1 MKGKI
6 LKGVGGFYYVAA
18 DNNRI
23 YECKAKGI
31 FRNMKVKPLVG
42 DDCEISIL
50 DEEKCLGNIDAIY
63 DRKNELIRPAA
74 ANADQAVIIFALSK
88 PRPSTN
94 LLDRFLILM
103 DLQHVKTIICF
114 NKEDIAGDDELET
127 LREMYSSAGYQ
138 VLATSVK
145 EGRGIDELRKVIKGK
160 TSILAG
166 PSGVGKSS
174 MINTIIPDAGA
185 ETGDLSEKIAR
196 GKNTTRHSELLKV
209 DEDTFI
215 MDTPGFSSLMV
226 PDISKDELR
235 LYYPE
240 MVQYEG
246 KCRFDGCNHINE
258 PDCAVKTAVADGLIN
273 ETRYENYKLIYN
285 ELADRRKW

>member
-1 MKGKI
+1 M
-6 LKGVGGFYYVAA
+6 AA
-18 DNNRI
+18 DNNKI

-31 FRNMKVKPLVG
+31 FRNMKLKPLVG

-114 NKEDIAGDDELET
+114 NKEDIAEDDELET
-127 LREMYSSAGYQ
+127 LRDMYSSAGYK
-138 VLATSVK
+138 VLSASVK
-145 EGRGIDELRKVIKGK
+145 EGKGIDELRAVIKGK

-174 MINTIIPDAGA
+174 MINTLIPDAGA

-215 MDTPGFSSLMV
+215 MDTPGFSSLIV
-226 PDISKDELR
+226 PDIEKDELR

-240 MVQYEG
+240 MAKFEG
-246 KCRFDGCNHINE
+246 QCRFDGCNHINE
-258 PDCAVKTAVADGLIN
+258 PDCAVKAAVASGEIN

-285 ELADRRKW
+285 ELAARRKW

>member
-1 MKGKI
+1 M
-6 LKGVGGFYYVAA
+6 AA
-18 DNNRI
+18 DNNKI

-31 FRNMKVKPLVG
+31 FRNMKLKPLVG

-50 DEEKCLGNIDAIY
+50 DEEKLLGNIDAIY

-94 LLDRFLILM
+94 LLDRLLILM

-138 VLATSVK
+138 VLSASVK
-145 EGRGIDELRKVIKGK
+145 EGKGIDELRAVIKGK

-174 MINTIIPDAGA
+174 MINTLIPDAGA

-215 MDTPGFSSLMV
+215 MDTPGFSSLIV
-226 PDISKDELR
+226 PDIGKYELR

-240 MVQYEG
+240 IAKFEG
-246 KCRFDGCNHINE
+246 QCRFDGCNHINE
-258 PDCAVKTAVADGLIN
+258 PDCAVKAAVASGEIN

-285 ELADRRKW
+285 ELAARRKW

>member
-1 MKGKI
+1 M
-6 LKGVGGFYYVAA
+6 AA

-285 ELADRRKW
+285 ELAARRKW

>member
-1 MKGKI
+1 M
-6 LKGVGGFYYVAA
+6 AA
-18 DNNRI
+18 DNNKI

-31 FRNMKVKPLVG
+31 FRNMKLKPLVG

-50 DEEKCLGNIDAIY
+50 DEEKLLGNIDAIY

-138 VLATSVK
+138 VLSASVK
-145 EGRGIDELRKVIKGK
+145 EGKGIDELRAVIKGK

-174 MINTIIPDAGA
+174 MINTLIPDAGA

-215 MDTPGFSSLMV
+215 MDTPGFSSLIV
-226 PDISKDELR
+226 PDIGKDELR

-240 MVQYEG
+240 ITKFEG
-246 KCRFDGCNHINE
+246 QCRFDGCNHINE
-258 PDCAVKTAVADGLIN
+258 PDCAVKAAVASGEIN

-285 ELADRRKW
+285 ELAARRKW

>member
-6 LKGVGGFYYVAA
+6 LKGIGGFYYVAA
-18 DNNRI
+18 DNNKI

-31 FRNMKVKPLVG
+31 FRNMKLKPLVG

-50 DEEKCLGNIDAIY
+50 DEEKLLGNIDAIY

-138 VLATSVK
+138 VLSASVK
-145 EGRGIDELRKVIKGK
+145 EGKGIDELRAVIKGK

-174 MINTIIPDAGA
+174 MINTLIPDAGA

-215 MDTPGFSSLMV
+215 MDTPGFSSLIV
-226 PDISKDELR
+226 PDIGKDELR

-240 MVQYEG
+240 IVKFEG
-246 KCRFDGCNHINE
+246 QCRFDGCNHINE
-258 PDCAVKTAVADGLIN
+258 PDCAVKAAVASGEIN

-285 ELADRRKW
+285 ELAARRKW

>member
-285 ELADRRKW
+285 ELAARRKW

>member
-1 MKGKI
+1 M
-6 LKGVGGFYYVAA
+6 AA
-18 DNNRI
+18 DNNKI

-31 FRNMKVKPLVG
+31 FRNMKLKPLVG

-50 DEEKCLGNIDAIY
+50 DEEKLLGNIDAIY

-138 VLATSVK
+138 VLSASVK
-145 EGRGIDELRKVIKGK
+145 EGKGIDELRDVIKGK

-174 MINTIIPDAGA
+174 MINTLIPDAGA

-215 MDTPGFSSLMV
+215 MDTPGFSSLIG
-226 PDISKDELR
+226 PDIGKDELR

-240 MVQYEG
+240 IAKFEG
-246 KCRFDGCNHINE
+246 QCRFDGCNHINE
-258 PDCAVKTAVADGLIN
+258 PDCAVKAAVASGEIN

-285 ELADRRKW
+285 ELATRRKW

>member
-1 MKGKI
+1 M
-6 LKGVGGFYYVAA
+6 AA
-18 DNNRI
+18 DNNKI

-31 FRNMKVKPLVG
+31 FRNMKLKPLVG

-50 DEEKCLGNIDAIY
+50 DEEKLLGNIDAIY

-127 LREMYSSAGYQ
+127 LRGMYSSAGYQ
-138 VLATSVK
+138 VLSASVK
-145 EGRGIDELRKVIKGK
+145 EGKGIDELRAVIKGK

-174 MINTIIPDAGA
+174 MINTLIPDAGA

-215 MDTPGFSSLMV
+215 MDTPGFSSLIV
-226 PDISKDELR
+226 PDIEKDELR

-240 MVQYEG
+240 MAKFEG
-246 KCRFDGCNHINE
+246 QCRFDGCNHINE
-258 PDCAVKTAVADGLIN
+258 PDCAVKAAVASGEIN
-273 ETRYENYKLIYN
+273 ETRYENYKLIFN
-285 ELADRRKW
+285 ELAARRKW

>member
-1 MKGKI
+1 M
-6 LKGVGGFYYVAA
+6 AA
-18 DNNRI
+18 DNNKI

-31 FRNMKVKPLVG
+31 FRNMKLKPLVG

-50 DEEKCLGNIDAIY
+50 DEEKLLGNIDAIY

-138 VLATSVK
+138 VLSASVK
-145 EGRGIDELRKVIKGK
+145 EGKGIDELRAVIKGK

-174 MINTIIPDAGA
+174 MINTLIPDAGA

-215 MDTPGFSSLMV
+215 MDTPGFSSLIV
-226 PDISKDELR
+226 PDIGKDELR

-240 MVQYEG
+240 IVKFEG
-246 KCRFDGCNHINE
+246 QCRFDGCNHINE
-258 PDCAVKTAVADGLIN
+258 PDCAVKAAVASGEIN

-285 ELADRRKW
+285 ELAARRKW

>member
-1 MKGKI
+1 LKGKI
-6 LKGVGGFYYVAA
+6 LKGIGGFYYVAA
-18 DNNRI
+18 DNNKI

-31 FRNMKVKPLVG
+31 FRNMKLKPLVG

-50 DEEKCLGNIDAIY
+50 DEEKLLGNIDAIY

-138 VLATSVK
+138 VLSASVK
-145 EGRGIDELRKVIKGK
+145 EGKGIDELRAVIKGK

-174 MINTIIPDAGA
+174 MINTLIPDAGA

-215 MDTPGFSSLMV
+215 MDTPGFSSLIV
-226 PDISKDELR
+226 PDIGKDELR

-240 MVQYEG
+240 ITKFEG
-246 KCRFDGCNHINE
+246 QCRFDGCNHINE
-258 PDCAVKTAVADGLIN
+258 PDCAVKAAVASGEIN

-285 ELADRRKW
+285 ELAARRKW

>member
-6 LKGVGGFYYVAA
+6 LKGIGGFYYVAA
-18 DNNRI
+18 DDNKI

-31 FRNMKVKPLVG
+31 FRNKKIKPLVG

-50 DEEKCLGNIDAIY
+50 DAEKCIGNIDIIC

-88 PRPSTN
+88 PRPSIN

-103 DLQHVKTIICF
+103 EYQHVETIICF
-114 NKEDIAGDDELET
+114 NKEDIAGDGEAEELADI
-127 LREMYSSAGYQ
+127 YGSAGYE
-138 VLATSVK
+138 VLVTSVK
-145 EGRGIDELRKVIKGK
+145 EKRGLDELIGRLKGK

-174 MINTIIPDAGA
+174 MINALIPAAMA
-185 ETGDLSEKIAR
+185 ETGSLSEKIAR
-196 GKNTTRHSELLKV
+196 GKNTTRHSELMKL
-209 DEDTFI
+209 DDDTFI
-215 MDTPGFSSLMV
+215 MDTPGFSSLML
-226 PDISKDELR
+226 PDIEANELK

-240 MVQYEG
+240 MLAHEG

-258 PDCAVKTAVADGLIN
+258 PDCVVKTAVQEGTIR
-273 ETRYENYKLIYN
+273 EKRYENYKILYE
-285 ELADRRKW
+285 ELAGRRKW